1 MSDATKAR
9 DATRALVVPPEMR
22 RIARRGARGD
32 GLAALGFLSPLA
44 VGVLVF
50 IAVPA
55 GLSIVMSLF
64 DVGLGGATFVGL
76 ANYQRMLGDP
86 LFWSSLGVTLIYA
99 AVFVPAL
106 TVASLS
112 LALLVHTE
120 YAGVGLWRALLLA
133 PNAVSLVATALVWR
147 FLLADGNGTIANIAG
162 ALGLPVPSWLG
173 EPGWALTTVI
183 GISVW
188 SFMGFYMLVM
198 VGGRQDI
205 PAELYEAARIDGA
218 SAPQQFWRIT
228 LPMMRPTI
236 FFVVLMGTVIG
247 LTGLQSFDLVFVMTK
262 GGPANAT
269 SLTIY
274 YIYQQAFQYGQFGYA
289 AAMSTVLT
297 VLMFVTAAVFF
308 RTTNSGRFDVEE

>member
-1 MSDATKAR
+1 MTVAT
-9 DATRALVVPPEMR
+9 DSTVTLTVPPR
-22 RIARRGARGD
+22 ARGRDQRAVRGD
-32 GLAALGFLSPLA
+32 GAAAIGFLSPMA
-44 VGVLVF
+44 IGVLLF
-50 IAVPA
+50 IALPA
-55 GLSIVMSLF
+55 GLSIVMSLCEVTF
-64 DVGLGGATFVGL
+64 GGVTFVGL
-76 ANYQRMLGDP
+76 ANYERMLADP
-86 LFWSSLGVTLIYA
+86 LFWQSLGVTAAYA
-99 AVFVPAL
+99 IAFVPGL
-106 TVASLS
+106 TILALS

-120 YAGVGLWRALLLA
+120 YLGVGLWRALLLA
-133 PNAVSLVATALVWR
+133 PNAISLVATGLVWR
-147 FLLADGNGTIANIAG
+147 FILADGNGTIATVAN
-162 ALGLPVPSWLG
+162 ALGVPVPSWLG
-173 EPGWALTTVI
+173 EPGWALFTVI
-183 GISVW
+183 TISLW

-218 SAPQQFWRIT
+218 GSWAQFWRIT

-269 SLTIY
+269 ALTIY

-297 VLMFVTAAVFF
+297 VLMFIIAAVYF
-308 RTTNSGRFDVEE
+308 RVTNSGRFDVDG

>member
-1 MSDATKAR
+1 
-9 DATRALVVPPEMR
+9 
-22 RIARRGARGD
+22 
-32 GLAALGFLSPLA
+32 
-44 VGVLVF
+44 
-50 IAVPA
+50 
-55 GLSIVMSLF
+55 MSLCEVTF
-64 DVGLGGATFVGL
+64 GGVTFVGL
-76 ANYQRMLGDP
+76 ANYERMLADP
-86 LFWSSLGVTLIYA
+86 LFWQSLGVTAAYA
-99 AVFVPAL
+99 IAFVPGL
-106 TVASLS
+106 TILALS

-120 YAGVGLWRALLLA
+120 YLGVGLWRALLLA
-133 PNAVSLVATALVWR
+133 PNAISLVATGLVWR
-147 FLLADGNGTIANIAG
+147 FILADGNGTIATVAN
-162 ALGLPVPSWLG
+162 ALGVPVPSWLG
-173 EPGWALTTVI
+173 EPGWALFTVI
-183 GISVW
+183 TISLW

-218 SAPQQFWRIT
+218 GSWAQFWRIT

-269 SLTIY
+269 ALTIY

-297 VLMFVTAAVFF
+297 VLMFIIAAVYF
-308 RTTNSGRFDVEE
+308 RVTNSGRFDVDG

>member
-1 MSDATKAR
+1 MTVAT
-9 DATRALVVPPEMR
+9 DSTVTLTVPPR
-22 RIARRGARGD
+22 ARRRDQGAVRGD
-32 GLAALGFLSPLA
+32 GAAAIGFLSPMA
-44 VGVLVF
+44 IGVLLF
-50 IAVPA
+50 IALPA
-55 GLSIVMSLF
+55 GLSIFMSLCEVTF
-64 DVGLGGATFVGL
+64 GGVTFVGL
-76 ANYQRMLGDP
+76 ANYERMLADP
-86 LFWSSLGVTLIYA
+86 LFWQSLGVTAAYA
-99 AVFVPAL
+99 IAFVPGL
-106 TVASLS
+106 TILALS

-120 YAGVGLWRALLLA
+120 YVGVGLWRALLLA
-133 PNAVSLVATALVWR
+133 PNAISLVATGLVWR
-147 FLLADGNGTIANIAG
+147 FILADGNGTIATVAN
-162 ALGLPVPSWLG
+162 ALGVPVPSWLG
-173 EPGWALTTVI
+173 EPGWALFTVI
-183 GISVW
+183 TISLW

-218 SAPQQFWRIT
+218 GSWAQFWRIT

-269 SLTIY
+269 ALTIY

-297 VLMFVTAAVFF
+297 VLMFIIAAVYF
-308 RTTNSGRFDVEE
+308 RVTNSGRFDVDG

>member
-1 MSDATKAR
+1 MTVAT
-9 DATRALVVPPEMR
+9 DSTVTLTVPPR
-22 RIARRGARGD
+22 ARRRDQRAVRGD
-32 GLAALGFLSPLA
+32 GAAAIGFLSPMA
-44 VGVLVF
+44 IGVLLF
-50 IAVPA
+50 IALPA
-55 GLSIVMSLF
+55 GLSIVMSLCEVTF
-64 DVGLGGATFVGL
+64 GGVTFVGL
-76 ANYQRMLGDP
+76 ANYERMLADP
-86 LFWSSLGVTLIYA
+86 LFWQSLGVTAAYA
-99 AVFVPAL
+99 IAFVPGL
-106 TVASLS
+106 TILALS

-120 YAGVGLWRALLLA
+120 YLGVGLWRALLLA
-133 PNAVSLVATALVWR
+133 PNAISLVATGLVWR
-147 FLLADGNGTIANIAG
+147 FILADGNGTIATVAN
-162 ALGLPVPSWLG
+162 ALGVPVPSWLG
-173 EPGWALTTVI
+173 EPGWALFTVI
-183 GISVW
+183 TISLW

-218 SAPQQFWRIT
+218 GSWAQFWRIT

-269 SLTIY
+269 ALTIY

-297 VLMFVTAAVFF
+297 VLMFIIAAVYF
-308 RTTNSGRFDVEE
+308 RVTNSGRFDVDG

>member
-1 MSDATKAR
+1 MTITTDSTV
-9 DATRALVVPPEMR
+9 TLTVPPESR
-22 RIARRGARGD
+22 RRNPVTLRGD
-32 GLAALGFLSPLA
+32 GAAAVGFLSPMA
-44 VGVLVF
+44 IGVLLF
-50 IAVPA
+50 IALPA
-55 GLSIVMSLF
+55 GLSIVMSLCEVTF
-64 DVGLGGATFVGL
+64 GGVTFVGL

-86 LFWSSLGVTLIYA
+86 LFWQSLGVTAVYA
-99 AVFVPAL
+99 LAFVPGL
-106 TVASLS
+106 TILSLG

-120 YAGVGLWRALLLA
+120 YLGVGLWRALLLA
-133 PNAVSLVATALVWR
+133 PNAISLVATALVWR
-147 FLLADGNGTIANIAG
+147 FILADGNGTIAIVAN
-162 ALGLPVPSWLG
+162 ALGVPAPSWLG
-173 EPGWALTTVI
+173 DPGWALFTVI
-183 GISVW
+183 AISLW

-218 SAPQQFWRIT
+218 GAWAQFWRIT
-228 LPMMRPTI
+228 LPMMRPTV

-297 VLMFVTAAVFF
+297 VIMFTTAAVFF
-308 RTTNSGRFDVEE
+308 RVTNSGRFDVDG

>member
-1 MSDATKAR
+1 MTITTDSTV
-9 DATRALVVPPEMR
+9 TLTVPPESR
-22 RIARRGARGD
+22 RRNPVPLRGD
-32 GLAALGFLSPLA
+32 GAAAVGFLSPMA
-44 VGVLVF
+44 IGVLLF
-50 IAVPA
+50 IALPA
-55 GLSIVMSLF
+55 GLSIVMSLCEVTF
-64 DVGLGGATFVGL
+64 GGVTFVGL

-86 LFWSSLGVTLIYA
+86 LFWRSLGVTAVYA
-99 AVFVPAL
+99 LAFVPGL
-106 TVASLS
+106 TILSLS

-120 YAGVGLWRALLLA
+120 YLGVGLWRALLLA
-133 PNAVSLVATALVWR
+133 PNAISLVATALVWR
-147 FLLADGNGTIANIAG
+147 FILADGNGTIATVAN
-162 ALGLPVPSWLG
+162 ALGVPAPSWLG
-173 EPGWALTTVI
+173 DPGWALFTVI
-183 GISVW
+183 AISLW

-205 PAELYEAARIDGA
+205 PIELYEAARIDGA
-218 SAPQQFWRIT
+218 GAWAQFWRIT
-228 LPMMRPTI
+228 LPMMRPTV

-297 VLMFVTAAVFF
+297 VIMFTTAAVFF
-308 RTTNSGRFDVEE
+308 RVTNSGRFDVDG

>member
-1 MSDATKAR
+1 MTITTDSTV
-9 DATRALVVPPEMR
+9 TLTVPPESR
-22 RIARRGARGD
+22 RRNPVTLRGD
-32 GLAALGFLSPLA
+32 GAAAVGFLSPMA
-44 VGVLVF
+44 IGVLLF
-50 IAVPA
+50 IALPA
-55 GLSIVMSLF
+55 GLSIVMSLCEVTF
-64 DVGLGGATFVGL
+64 GGVTFVGL

-86 LFWSSLGVTLIYA
+86 LFWQSLGVTAVYA
-99 AVFVPAL
+99 LAFVPGL
-106 TVASLS
+106 TILSLS

-120 YAGVGLWRALLLA
+120 YLGVGLWRALLLA
-133 PNAVSLVATALVWR
+133 PNAISLVATALVWR
-147 FLLADGNGTIANIAG
+147 FILADGNGTIAIVAN
-162 ALGLPVPSWLG
+162 ALGVPAPSWLG
-173 EPGWALTTVI
+173 DPGWALFTVI
-183 GISVW
+183 AISLW

-218 SAPQQFWRIT
+218 GAWAQFWRIT
-228 LPMMRPTI
+228 LPMMRPTV

-297 VLMFVTAAVFF
+297 VIMFTTAAVFF
-308 RTTNSGRFDVEE
+308 RVTNSGRFDVDG